1 MDDAIGGKKTKKR
14 GKFNFQRLKDSWK
27 WKFLRDFKWKRLNL
41 QIGFID
47 VIIFRIASLFEAV
60 ALVGIAGFFFL
71 CCGGCR
77 FWSILRTDSID
88 YLYVFNCNL
97 FLKIF
102 FDSLINLYLRPSIAN
117 ENVDRLSNLFFC
129 FWIVSLRLWFD
140 AQSLIE

>member
-1 MDDAIGGKKTKKR
+1 MKIIVLMIMDDAIGGKKTKKR
-14 GKFNFQRLKDSWK
+14 GKFNFLRLRDSWK

-77 FWSILRTDSID
+77 F
-88 YLYVFNCNL
+88 
-97 FLKIF
+97 
-102 FDSLINLYLRPSIAN
+102 
-117 ENVDRLSNLFFC
+117 
-129 FWIVSLRLWFD
+129 
-140 AQSLIE
+140 